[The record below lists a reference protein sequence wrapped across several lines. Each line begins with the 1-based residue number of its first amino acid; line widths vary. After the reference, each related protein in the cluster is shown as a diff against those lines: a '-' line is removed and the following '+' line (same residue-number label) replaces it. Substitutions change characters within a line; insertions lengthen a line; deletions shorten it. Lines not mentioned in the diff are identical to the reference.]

1 MNMSLMSDS
10 FKLSIVYTIGHIVIA
25 GSTVYVLTGANIWE
39 SGLVALVEPCLNGVW
54 FYILHKVWT
63 KWA

>member
-1 MNMSLMSDS
+1 MSLINDS
-10 FKLSIVYTIGHIVIA
+10 FKLSVIYTLGHIVIA
-25 GSTVYVLTGANIWE
+25 GSTVYVLTGANLWE

>member
-1 MNMSLMSDS
+1 MSLINDL
-10 FKLSIVYTIGHIVIA
+10 FKLSVIYTLGHIVIA
-25 GSTVYVLTGANIWE
+25 GSTVYLLTGANLWE

-63 KWA
+63 KWS

>member
-1 MNMSLMSDS
+1 MSLMSDS
-10 FKLSIVYTIGHIVIA
+10 FKLSIVYTLGHILIA
-25 GSTVYVLTGANIWE
+25 GSTVYLLTGANLWE
-39 SGLVALVEPCLNGVW
+39 SGLVALIEPCLNGVW

>member
-1 MNMSLMSDS
+1 MSLINDS
-10 FKLSIVYTIGHIVIA
+10 FKLSVIYTLGHIVIA

-63 KWA
+63 KWV

>member
-1 MNMSLMSDS
+1 MSLINDS
-10 FKLSIVYTIGHIVIA
+10 FKLTIIYTIGHIVIA
-25 GSTVYVLTGANIWE
+25 GTTVYILTGANLWE